1 MSGGPDAGGPDDAGP
16 DDAGPDDAGDESRA
30 TKAANPV
37 STEVTIC
44 NRRGLHA
51 RAAAKF
57 VKLAQ
62 TFDAEIKVFK
72 DGMEVCGTS
81 IMGLLLLGAAPGD
94 TIRLTASGAKAQQ
107 AVQALVRLV
116 QDGFDE
122 GG

>member
-1 MSGGPDAGGPDDAGP
+1 MSGGPDAGGPDHAGN
-16 DDAGPDDAGDESRA
+16 DSGAA
-30 TKAANPV
+30 KAANPV
-37 STEVTIC
+37 SAEVTIC
-44 NRRGLHA
+44 NQRGLHA

-72 DGMEVCGTS
+72 DGMDVWGSS

-94 TIRLTASGAKAQQ
+94 TIRLTASGAEAQE

>member
-1 MSGGPDAGGPDDAGP
+1 MSGGPDAGGNDSGAK
-16 DDAGPDDAGDESRA
+16 
-30 TKAANPV
+30 TAANPI
-37 STEVTIC
+37 SAEVTIC
-44 NRRGLHA
+44 NQRGLHA

-72 DGMEVCGTS
+72 DGMDVWGSS
-81 IMGLLLLGAAPGD
+81 IMGLLLLVAAPGD
-94 TIRLTASGAKAQQ
+94 TIRLTANGPEAQE

-116 QDGFDE
+116 EDGFDE